1 MSWFT
6 TSKYCQAIHSQA
18 LYIVVV
24 ETSLVLASCM
34 YNGMLLCMDKYIINH
49 IFLKRQ
55 AYITHSQITHYVGHI
70 LSNTHLH
77 AVLLGWPGSG
87 DLQHANNITGILKIR
102 AVQLLKPYADKKAQ
116 MASLAGFDE

>member
-1 MSWFT
+1 
-6 TSKYCQAIHSQA
+6 
-18 LYIVVV
+18 
-24 ETSLVLASCM
+24 M

-70 LSNTHLH
+70 LANTHLH
-77 AVLLGWPGSG
+77 AVLLGWPGSAWRLTTCKHHQG
-87 DLQHANNITGILKIR
+87 DFKNQTHP
-102 AVQLLKPYADKKAQ
+102 VQLLKPYADKKAQ